1 MNLSFLKKAVCAFA
15 ASALALSLPA
25 QLPAAA
31 AAPDAWAITADMGA
45 GWNLGNTLECTYW
58 ADDPTPAQTATAWGN
73 PEPTQALISAVK
85 AQGFSTVRIPV
96 TWYQHMTKTS
106 SGWVIDSDWLDYVQ
120 KTVDY
125 AYGLGMYVIINVHH
139 EDWINVSSFTS
150 STLSEAKIRL
160 EDIWQQVSDRF
171 AGYGSRLIFEG
182 MNEPRQTYSS
192 SVEWGNGDSWSWDYI
207 NQLNAVFVN
216 TVRADD
222 SANNRSRLLMIPSY
236 HATDNYEA
244 LSNLAIPSNAGNLAI
259 SVHAYEPYSFT
270 MDTSES
276 HIYESNNQYGGYI
289 PTLLSNVMNDLK
301 KIQSEKGVPIIIG
314 EFGAS
319 DFNNS
324 SERIKWARD
333 YMSQASAAGFPC
345 ILWDNNVTT
354 SWGDSFGVFNR
365 NSCTL
370 NSGAY
375 DYVNAIISG
384 ARSSSGGASDSGS
397 TGSDDTSLSAW
408 SALTLFTDNTYADGK
423 HDIVISCT
431 AETAPQL
438 VLERIGDY
446 SWNARV
452 EASSVSDGK
461 AYYTADSIA
470 AALSANGMNQSSVS
484 KICML
489 TVCSTAYYGV
499 TAQEVVTEQPSDDTD
514 YSWHMIFGSD
524 GAACLNAWNSTTV
537 SWDTSLLDGSYDFAV
552 IYSGSSAPVFVAEN
566 AYDYSWNVN
575 VNADSRSS
583 TGIAYYSADDIA
595 AKFSQ
600 YGVSRWDMGRLILMA
615 SDYTEIYGVYVFA
628 A

>member
-45 GWNLGNTLECTYW
+45 GWNLGNTLECTY
-58 ADDPTPAQTATAWGN
+58 
-73 PEPTQALISAVK
+73 
-85 AQGFSTVRIPV
+85 
-96 TWYQHMTKTS
+96 
-106 SGWVIDSDWLDYVQ
+106 
-120 KTVDY
+120 
-125 AYGLGMYVIINVHH
+125 
-139 EDWINVSSFTS
+139 
-150 STLSEAKIRL
+150 
-160 EDIWQQVSDRF
+160 
-171 AGYGSRLIFEG
+171 
-182 MNEPRQTYSS
+182 
-192 SVEWGNGDSWSWDYI
+192 
-207 NQLNAVFVN
+207 
-216 TVRADD
+216 RADD

-384 ARSSSGGASDSGS
+384 ARSSSGGTSDSGS

-446 SWNARV
+446 SWNARI